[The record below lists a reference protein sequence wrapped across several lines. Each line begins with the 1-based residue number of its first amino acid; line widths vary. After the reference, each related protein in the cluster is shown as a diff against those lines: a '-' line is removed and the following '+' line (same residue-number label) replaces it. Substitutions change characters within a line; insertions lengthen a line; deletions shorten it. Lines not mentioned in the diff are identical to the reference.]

1 MIPRL
6 AGPPASARLHRVTVT
21 LLERLARPVTLGL
34 LAGVTWLGGALPYA
48 RAAEQ
53 YPLPAESQAR
63 KPGVPQGKVHAF
75 ALSNSVVYPN
85 AARDGWVYIPA
96 QYDGTKPAALMVF
109 LDGHAYVDEKGQQ
122 RVPIVFDNLIAAGE
136 MPVTIGVFLN
146 PGHMGGDAPPAGGWG
161 NRSNRSFEYDSM
173 GDLYVKFLLQEALPY
188 VTQQYS
194 LNLSS
199 DPSQRALC
207 GMSSGGICAFTA
219 AWERPDQFGRVLSQ
233 IGSFVNIR
241 GGHVYPALI
250 RKTERKP
257 LRVFLQDGRN
267 DLNNLHGDWPLANQ
281 TMASALAFAGYDF
294 KFVFGDGSHS
304 GQHGGAILPDSLRW
318 LWRPTSLAPAP
329 STNNWKGDEALNKVL
344 PGGGQPG
351 DWQLVGEGYG
361 FTDGAAGDAE
371 VNFWFSDLGKSELWR
386 VPPGGAPEKWLT
398 GGPKISGMK
407 WGGDGKLYAATQ
419 GGPGDAKQRV
429 VVIDPATKEVETVAS
444 GVKPNDLVVTK
455 SGWIYFTDT
464 GAGQVVMVPTSARNL
479 GGPRPVAGGIN
490 APNGIALSPDQKQL
504 VVSEYRGTNVWSFLI
519 GEDGALFGGERYM
532 TLVVPPGKTES
543 AGDGSTMDADGRA
556 YVTSTAGI
564 QMFDWT
570 GRLGGVIAKP
580 RPDNTPVSC
589 AFGGPGRHDL
599 FVCDKDRVWR
609 RRTLVSGNP

>member
-6 AGPPASARLHRVTVT
+6 LRA
-21 LLERLARPVTLGL
+21 
-34 LAGVTWLGGALPYA
+34 A
-48 RAAEQ
+48 RASVSPAVRSALVLAASLALAFPAAEAAEL
-53 YPLPAESQAR
+53 YSLPIESTVR
-63 KPGVPQGKVHAF
+63 KAGVPQGKVHSF
-75 ALSNSVVYPN
+75 ALSNSVVFRD

-96 QYDGTKPAALMVF
+96 QYDAAKPAALMVF
-109 LDGHAYVDEKGQQ
+109 MDGHAYVDEKGQQ

-136 MPVTIGVFLN
+136 MPVTVGVFLN
-146 PGHMGGDAPPAGGWG
+146 PGHVGGDAPPPGGWG
-161 NRSNRSFEYDSM
+161 NRSNRSYEYDSL
-173 GDLYVKFLLQEALPY
+173 GGQYVKFLLEEALPY
-188 VTQQYS
+188 VTKTYG
-194 LNLSS
+194 LNLST

-233 IGSFVNIR
+233 ISSFVNIR

-257 LRVFLQDGRN
+257 IRVFLQDGRN

-304 GQHGGAILPDSLRW
+304 GQHGGAILPDTLRW
-318 LWRPTSLAPAP
+318 LWRPSSMAPAP
-329 STNNWKGDEALNKVL
+329 STNNWRGDEALNKVL

-361 FTDGAAGDAE
+361 FTDGATSDAQG
-371 VNFWFSDLGKSELWR
+371 NFWFSDLNHSDIWR
-386 VPPGGAPEKWLT
+386 VPPDGQPEKWLAN
-398 GGPKISGMK
+398 GPKLSGLK
-407 WGGDGKLYAATQ
+407 WGADGKLYAASQ
-419 GGPGDAKQRV
+419 GGPGDVKQRI
-429 VVIDPATKEVETVAS
+429 VVIDPATKEVETVANN
-444 GVKPNDLVVTK
+444 VKPNDLVVTK
-455 SGWIYFTDT
+455 NGRIYFTDT

-479 GGPRPVAGGIN
+479 GGPRPVAGGIT
-490 APNGIALSPDQKQL
+490 APNGIALSADQKQL
-504 VVSEYRGTNVWSFLI
+504 IVSEYKGTNVWTFLI
-519 GEDGALFGGERYM
+519 GEEGALFGGERYM

-580 RPDNTPVSC
+580 RPNTTPVSC
-589 AFGGPGRHDL
+589 AFAGPGRQYL
-599 FVCDKDRVWR
+599 FVCDQDKVWR
-609 RRTLVSGNP
+609 RKTLASGTP